1 MAAWARAGHANL
13 KVAVNVAKPQ
23 FAAGDLCDVL
33 RRAMFDSGIPAS
45 RLVIE
50 LTESMLMDDV
60 PAALEQMRALKALGV
75 TLSIDDFG
83 TGYSSFGYL
92 KQFPLDELKIDRA
105 FVIDLP
111 GGRADEAIVRTVVEL
126 GHSLDMSVTAEGIE
140 TEAQRECLTRLG
152 CDTGQGFL
160 FSRPV
165 PAEQLL
171 ESMAGEAPA
180 A

>member
-1 MAAWARAGHANL
+1 MWAPKRHS
-13 KVAVNVAKPQ
+13 VA
-23 FAAGDLCDVL
+23 
-33 RRAMFDSGIPAS
+33 
-45 RLVIE
+45 
-50 LTESMLMDDV
+50 
-60 PAALEQMRALKALGV
+60 
-75 TLSIDDFG
+75 LSIDDFG
-83 TGYSSFGYL
+83 TGYSSLGYL